1 MYGAYIFKKN
11 IGPFYLFIYIYKKEK
26 NNKFF
31 QGIDISIITSIFI
44 QYRENIFKNKC
55 IKILKNSNNFHIKRI
70 LITITKIKYGF
81 IWNKNFLNFN
91 V

>member
-1 MYGAYIFKKN
+1 MYM
-11 IGPFYLFIYIYKKEK
+11 PFLFVYLYIYKKEK
-26 NNKFF
+26 NNKFY
-31 QGIDISIITSIFI
+31 QGIDISIIINIFI
-44 QYRENIFKNKC
+44 QYCENIFKNKC

-70 LITITKIKYGF
+70 LITITNIKYVF